1 MLDKIFC
8 MKRLLLLLMFV
19 MALAHMNA
27 QTKPTAKKQPTPQQ
41 KSTTTDKSKDNVDD
55 RMKGP
60 KGEKIYIGEKG
71 GRYYL
76 KNGKKIYV
84 EYKGTKKKAKA

>member
-1 MLDKIFC
+1 MKSSIFLFTI
-8 MKRLLLLLMFV
+8 LLCLTSGTF
-19 MALAHMNA
+19 A
-27 QTKPTAKKQPTPQQ
+27 QQ
-41 KSTTTDKSKDNVDD
+41 KDKSKAPLSKSATPNKYKDNVDD

-76 KNGKKIYV
+76 KNGKKVYV
-84 EYKGTKKKAKA
+84 PYKGSPKNKQ

>member
-1 MLDKIFC
+1 MKSSIF
-8 MKRLLLLLMFV
+8 LFTILFSLSTGLF
-19 MALAHMNA
+19 A
-27 QTKPTAKKQPTPQQ
+27 QQ
-41 KSTTTDKSKDNVDD
+41 KDKSKAPAAKSVTPNKYKDNVDD

-76 KNGKKIYV
+76 KNGKKVYV
-84 EYKGTKKKAKA
+84 PYKGSPKNKQ